1 MAAKKKIPIDLS
13 RTIQKATERIEETKA
28 IIDSV
33 EKEKGRTIQKTTFFD
48 DEADF
53 RLNAV
58 KKIINKNLPQGEKRV
73 TMDKIIADAVTEY
86 LDAHFPQTKEMYNQ
100 MK

>member
-1 MAAKKKIPIDLS
+1 MTVKKKTPIDLS
-13 RTIQKATERIEETKA
+13 RTMQKATETVSETKA

-33 EKEKGRTIQKTTFFD
+33 EKKKERTIQKTTFFD

-58 KKIINKNLPQGEKRV
+58 KKIINKGLPVGEKV
-73 TMDKIIADAVTEY
+73 TMSDLISDAVMEY
-86 LDAHFPQTKEMYNQ
+86 LDAHYPQTKEMYEQ